1 MLFQVE
7 YNLLRE
13 KERLQSLRLTTAWN
27 QVIDFTLIITII
39 VMFPVIIIVI
49 TFVIMMVPGIR
60 LFSSLLNNLTTSPP
74 TMKMNMKTIKNV
86 NMLLISIRSREV
98 S

>member
-27 QVIDFTLIITII
+27 QVINFTLIITVII
-39 VMFPVIIIVI
+39 IIIVI
-49 TFVIMMVPGIR
+49 NFVVMMEPGI
-60 LFSSLLNNLTTSPP
+60 
-74 TMKMNMKTIKNV
+74 
-86 NMLLISIRSREV
+86 
-98 S
+98 